1 MRISLTTTMSG
12 VGAERAERAEADSLS
27 VEDAGR
33 SWCILGGGGIL
44 HGPGRRT
51 GSTISTRFEL
61 GGEGGGSTTVRGGG
75 AGGTFAKYKNYL
87 LTTIFDEFASVTFAH
102 LQPCE

>member
-44 HGPGRRT
+44 HGPVRRM

-75 AGGTFAKYKNYL
+75 AGGTFAKYNKTEGY
-87 LTTIFDEFASVTFAH
+87 
-102 LQPCE
+102 QPSTARIKRHYTLWVS